1 MLNENNHINSG
12 NDFDQNQNTGTS
24 FPQSGA
30 TDQNA
35 SGTVTGHQAETSA
48 NEPVSPA
55 NNINQWETYQ
65 PQSESSSYYDQNA
78 YPNFQPQAAEA
89 VKTKKSGKGKIAAL
103 ILACMILSAG
113 CGFGG
118 SYAAQK
124 LFGESGSTK
133 TPVLTQSLVNT
144 SNTTAE
150 KGDLAAVVES
160 TQNSVVEIT
169 TKNVTTNQF
178 MQQYVTE
185 GAGSGVIITEDGY
198 IITNHHVIN
207 GASEVT
213 VRMKDGTEYPA
224 KIIGSDQESD
234 IAVIKVEASGLKAA
248 VLGDSSKLAVGETC
262 LAIGNPLGELGGTVT
277 EGIISALDREIAID
291 GQTMTLLQTSAAIN
305 PGNSG
310 GGLFNAKGELIGIVN
325 AKTSAS
331 GIEGLGFAIPINTAK
346 EIAEELMNNG
356 YVTGRVQLGVTLL
369 TIADDQ
375 TATQYRVSEK
385 GVYVSE
391 ISANSDAYYGGMKV
405 GDRIV
410 SVNGTEITT
419 ADEVKQVV
427 EDSSVGD
434 VLKFT
439 VVRGQKSVDLE
450 VTLTEYNSNFSNF
463 GQGQ

>member
-1 MLNENNHINSG
+1 MLHENNYTNSG
-12 NDFDQNQNTGTS
+12 NGFDQNQNNSVYTQGTPVEENSAGTGNS
-24 FPQSGA
+24 AESNQNGGAVPA
-30 TDQNA
+30 TD
-35 SGTVTGHQAETSA
+35 V
-48 NEPVSPA
+48 
-55 NNINQWETYQ
+55 NQWETYQ
-65 PQSESSSYYDQNA
+65 PQADPSSYYNQTS
-78 YPNFQPQAAEA
+78 YTSFPSQEG
-89 VKTKKSGKGKIAAL
+89 VKTQKFGKGKVVAL
-103 ILACMILSAG
+103 ILACMIVSAG

-118 SYAAQK
+118 SYVAQRF
-124 LFGESGSTK
+124 FGESGSTK

-144 SNTTAE
+144 SSTTAE
-150 KGDLAAVVES
+150 KGDLAAVVEA

-169 TKNVTTNQF
+169 TRNVTTNQYL
-178 MQQYVTE
+178 QQYVTE
-185 GAGSGVIITEDGY
+185 GAGSGVIISEDGY
-198 IITNHHVIN
+198 IITNHHVID

-213 VRMKDGTEYPA
+213 VRLKDGTEYTA
-224 KIIGSDQESD
+224 QIIGSDEESD
-234 IAVIKVEASGLKAA
+234 IAVIKIDATGLQTA
-248 VLGDSSKLAVGETC
+248 VLGDSSTLAVGETC
-262 LAIGNPLGELGGTVT
+262 IAIGNPLGELGGTVT

-331 GIEGLGFAIPINTAK
+331 GIEGLGFAIPVNTAK
-346 EIAEELMNNG
+346 DIAEELINNG

-375 TATQYRVSEK
+375 TAAQYRVSEK
-385 GVYVSE
+385 GVYISE

-410 SVNGTEITT
+410 SLNGQDITT
-419 ADEVKQVV
+419 ADEVKQVI

-439 VVRGQKSVDLE
+439 VIRNGESVDLE
-450 VTLTEYNSNFSNF
+450 ITLTEYNSNLSVF
-463 GQGQ
+463 GQEQ